1 MYQGSPELLK
11 RLDGHRVFVGVCGGI
26 AAYKVASVVSG
37 LVQGGAVVQ
46 VAMTDAATKF
56 VTPLTFQSLSGR
68 AVFTSGWDSIDQA
81 DPQHVR
87 LAGEIDIALIAPCTM
102 NMVSRLATG
111 RVDDAVTNILA
122 ALDWS
127 KTPVLLAPAMNLNMW
142 NQPATQRNLRQLA
155 DDGLNIIQPDEGWQ
169 ACRSHGPGRLPEP
182 DCLIEELGRHL
193 PGKPA

>member
-56 VTPLTFQSLSGR
+56 VTPLTFQSLSGP

-87 LAGEIDIALIAPCTM
+87 LAGATDIALIAPCTM

-111 RVDDAVTNILA
+111 RVDVRRVDRYR
-122 ALDWS
+122 AL
-127 KTPVLLAPAMNLNMW
+127 
-142 NQPATQRNLRQLA
+142 RRELA
-155 DDGLNIIQPDEGWQ
+155 DQREREVQRERRNS
-169 ACRSHGPGRLPEP
+169 RGRPRG
-182 DCLIEELGRHL
+182 GRR
-193 PGKPA
+193 

>member
-87 LAGEIDIALIAPCTM
+87 LAGENEDAEPLGAADCRFLF
-102 NMVSRLATG
+102 SEDSG
-111 RVDDAVTNILA
+111 RVAC
-122 ALDWS
+122 
-127 KTPVLLAPAMNLNMW
+127 AP
-142 NQPATQRNLRQLA
+142 Q
-155 DDGLNIIQPDEGWQ
+155 D
-169 ACRSHGPGRLPEP
+169 
-182 DCLIEELGRHL
+182 
-193 PGKPA
+193 